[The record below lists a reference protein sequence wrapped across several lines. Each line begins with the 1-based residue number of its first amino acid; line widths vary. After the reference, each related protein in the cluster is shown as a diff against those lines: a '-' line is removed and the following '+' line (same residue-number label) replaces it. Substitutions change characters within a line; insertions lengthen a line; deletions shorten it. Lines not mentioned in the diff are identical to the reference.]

1 MLARF
6 HNWKYN
12 TFMSETYR
20 GQYVLAGVGPD
31 TKSAVDMEIQRQ
43 GMDNFIADAEHR
55 LRAQNLGLYSLMAQF
70 MSDRGF
76 TDEQITAARE
86 SMVLT
91 HELLRREAEAFVLR
105 MSV

>member
-20 GQYVLAGVGPD
+20 GQYVLAEVGPD
-31 TKSAVDMEIQRQ
+31 AKGAIEMDIQRQ
-43 GMDNFIADAEHR
+43 GMDSFIADAEHR

-70 MSDRGF
+70 MFDRGF